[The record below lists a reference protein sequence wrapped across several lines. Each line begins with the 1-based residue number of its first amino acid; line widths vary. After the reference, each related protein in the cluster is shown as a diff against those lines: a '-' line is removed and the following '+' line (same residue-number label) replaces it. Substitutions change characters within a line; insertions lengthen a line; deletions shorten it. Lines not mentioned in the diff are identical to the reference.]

1 MGPFLQ
7 KTVAS
12 FRLLPP
18 TDSYVPPYK
27 DPWRFWWHGYSFCCF
42 IFFTSGLD
50 HVSRSGCLVSACTF
64 SMTDKIRDWVFFGQ
78 STLNQPFWLIKS
90 QMHLKIYIT
99 KILGEKCSRICSPHY
114 FFKQGVFCNIR
125 TRLWVFDCWLLLQY
139 FVHVPKI
146 IIINKYF
153 WIRI

>member
-1 MGPFLQ
+1 MQHRWDLFYKRLWHPFAFSPLQ
-7 KTVAS
+7 TAMFLLTRILGDFGDMVILFAVS
-12 FRLLPP
+12 FFSLL
-18 TDSYVPPYK
+18 V
-27 DPWRFWWHGYSFCCF
+27 
-42 IFFTSGLD
+42 LD

-64 SMTDKIRDWVFFGQ
+64 SMTDKIRDWVFFDQ

-125 TRLWVFDCWLLLQY
+125 TRLWVFDCWLLL
-139 FVHVPKI
+139 
-146 IIINKYF
+146 
-153 WIRI
+153 